1 MGGGGTNHYCLCL
14 CHHYCDLDYQTVMR
28 VLSINNS
35 AMDEEGLYVDGCV
48 NVEFQTYLVDWKN
61 HLVDWKKH
69 LVDYEKMLHVCGTC

>member
-1 MGGGGTNHYCLCL
+1 
-14 CHHYCDLDYQTVMR
+14 MR